1 MNTLPVEMEVAD
13 IVFGGATYPILYG
26 RKVKLLLNRYSGVR
40 FADTL
45 LHEFGHAL
53 HYAFV
58 DEPTFLLQSGYPESF
73 DEGLGQVMALMLY
86 RPRIAMSYFGLQRE
100 QACAMAEAYRL
111 KSLFDMRETI
121 AESLFE
127 LAAYNNPEQDLAAL
141 YNQIY
146 SANLGVDLH
155 GQAVWTFDPF
165 YASEPMYLQNY
176 VLAEMF
182 GRQAHHTL
190 QERFGEEWGKPPA
203 RCLRRSCSRPARG
216 AAAMMRCEASR
227 ARV

>member
-1 MNTLPVEMEVAD
+1 
-13 IVFGGATYPILYG
+13 
-26 RKVKLLLNRYSGVR
+26 
-40 FADTL
+40 
-45 LHEFGHAL
+45 
-53 HYAFV
+53 
-58 DEPTFLLQSGYPESF
+58 
-73 DEGLGQVMALMLY
+73 
-86 RPRIAMSYFGLQRE
+86 MSYFGLQRE

-190 QERFGEEWGKPPA
+190 QERFGEEWGQAAGAMLKAKLFSAGARSGRDDALRSLTGESLTPKYLIEMFRQTLQPA
-203 RCLRRSCSRPARG
+203 GCDVPGLRP
-216 AAAMMRCEASR
+216 E
-227 ARV
+227 